1 MDRVVVIGA
10 SPAGLR
16 AAQAVRAAAHI
27 KIQAVGFPALAARLD
42 SVEEDGQRLVAEAVV
57 A

>member
-1 MDRVVVIGA
+1 MDRVVVIEA
-10 SPAGLR
+10 SLAGLR
-16 AAQAVRAAAHI
+16 AAQAVRAAGHI

-42 SVEEDGQRLVAEAVV
+42 IVEEDGQRLVAEAVV